1 MIDDMAYPYAS
12 GDPFANRKK
21 YSYAAYR
28 GRPFITAFYDSRVAV
43 RDTLPDAQPAPA
55 AAPADAP
62 VNEYVETRDLLEFVY
77 GGIDPDT
84 GIAPDAAPWL
94 ARLVGKLEVTKRI
107 HDGYGPGFRA
117 VDRDAHRTFPL
128 YVRLAEI
135 FEAAYCASGE
145 LPYLNVLLKCMDN
158 LCALAGELD
167 PASGARL
174 ATLIDAERNHVE
186 TLTAKKVEAP

>member
-1 MIDDMAYPYAS
+1 MIDDVAYPYAS
-12 GDPFANRKK
+12 GDPFADRKK
-21 YSYAAYR
+21 YSYAAFR
-28 GRPFITAFYDSRVAV
+28 GRPFITAFYDSRAAV
-43 RDTLPDAQPAPA
+43 RDTLPNPQPAPA
-55 AAPADAP
+55 AASAGAP
-62 VNEYVETRDLLEFVY
+62 VNDHVETRDLLEFVY
-77 GGIDPDT
+77 GGIDRET
-84 GIAPDAAPWL
+84 GIASDVAPWL

-107 HDGYGPGFRA
+107 HDGYGAGFRA
-117 VDRDAHRTFPL
+117 VDRDSHRTFPL

-167 PASGARL
+167 AASGARL

-186 TLTAKKVEAP
+186 TLAAKTVEVS